1 MWLPDSGKPFD
12 QNDGSLL
19 LENVAK
25 LLKHS
30 PERILKAI
38 LIQRGQKIRVV
49 AFDKFNKHRKERR
62 ICALGGH
69 FFLVKNPIGAFG
81 VCLERAIK
89 MQILVHETD
98 SLSDIRRSDTLS
110 CMNRPGGINT
120 TVRVSKGYRSKA
132 RWEIEIVVAMAVHDG
147 VFVVENRISEVV
159 YCLGEWNKERNW
171 YDGSISF
178 SRYCKAVA
186 RR

>member
-1 MWLPDSGKPFD
+1 MNAIRKVMEVSICFKLLLNSNGDGQDNEQNERLSRDVVKLLRGWLPDSGKPFD

-19 LENVAK
+19 LEDVVK

-69 FFLVKNPIGAFG
+69 FFLVKN
-81 VCLERAIK
+81 R
-89 MQILVHETD
+89 
-98 SLSDIRRSDTLS
+98 
-110 CMNRPGGINT
+110 
-120 TVRVSKGYRSKA
+120 
-132 RWEIEIVVAMAVHDG
+132 
-147 VFVVENRISEVV
+147 
-159 YCLGEWNKERNW
+159 
-171 YDGSISF
+171 
-178 SRYCKAVA
+178 
-186 RR
+186 